1 MSSNKVRKMIIV
13 ALGGALAFVLMNF
26 SFPIIPTVP
35 FLKIDFSDVM
45 VLLVTFLN
53 GLSSGIGVI
62 VIRNVLH
69 YLQTG
74 GDMGYPIGDLASILA
89 TLAYLLPVA
98 MILRHHYTQYAGN
111 FKKVMNTLK
120 RPIMAYALGTLAL
133 TVMMSVLNYFVITP
147 FYLKVMNFDV
157 GNLATYILTAVIPF
171 NIVKGI
177 LIGIVSHLLL
187 SYCLPIIKKR
197 LR

>member
-1 MSSNKVRKMIIV
+1 MSSNKVRKMVIT

-35 FLKIDFSDVM
+35 FLKIDFSDVII
-45 VLLVTFLN
+45 LFVTFLS
-53 GLSSGIGVI
+53 GLPSGIGVL
-62 VIRNVLH
+62 VIRNLLH

-74 GDMGYPIGDLASILA
+74 GDMGYPIGDFASVLA

-98 MILRHHYTQYAGN
+98 WILKDHYAQQGTN
-111 FKKVMNTLK
+111 FKKVLKTLK
-120 RPIMAYALGTLAL
+120 RPLLAYGIGTIAL
-133 TVMMSVLNYFVITP
+133 TIMMSVLNYFVITP

-171 NIVKGI
+171 NLAKGI
-177 LIGIVSHLLL
+177 IIGIVAHLLL
-187 SYCLPIIKKR
+187 SYCLPIVKRR